1 MVVDTAQDRSSIFP
15 DGRDWTTLSPCFTV
29 QIGIQ
34 LARPLFIA
42 RMSVYG
48 AKQAVP
54 VLLCPL
60 VLACLLF
67 ILFIEALWVF
77 VRDGSR
83 SVLTIPALSVMV
95 VAGCFP
101 ISSVSIGTIL
111 APSLCEEG
119 VVRVVI
125 ECARYFANESFSFR
139 LYVSEGTA
147 LVIFKRPVIVELLFE
162 IRSSGA

>member
-1 MVVDTAQDRSSIFP
+1 MIWA
-15 DGRDWTTLSPCFTV
+15 
-29 QIGIQ
+29 
-34 LARPLFIA
+34 
-42 RMSVYG
+42 
-48 AKQAVP
+48 
-54 VLLCPL
+54 
-60 VLACLLF
+60 
-67 ILFIEALWVF
+67 F

-83 SVLTIPALSVMV
+83 CVFTIPALSVV
-95 VAGCFP
+95 VTAGCFP

-162 IRSSGA
+162 ISLSGA